1 MYIESLMKWTEWKT
15 RKTTESDAFN
25 WSTSI
30 TNPPSHWRYPVLFL
44 ENERMEMIKNEWWN
58 LRLPKNFPL
67 LIFFLQYFIDLLH
80 RRKRISSSSR
90 INSHR
95 EGRQA
100 SQKAYIPLGLYNSS
114 CPLLI
119 CYRTNRHGGGNTRGW
134 CEGKKGDRYCGPPGA
149 RVTYARVNWSAS
161 PTSFCTKSCSGNA
174 VTFLCAAPF
183 PVCVLKK
190 ENRGV
195 PRSIVRVTPAS
206 GFSTKKQLRYKLKNT
221 AYREDGINFYL

>member
-1 MYIESLMKWTEWKT
+1 MHIESLMKWTGWKT
-15 RKTTESDAFN
+15 RKITESDMFN
-25 WSTSI
+25 RSTSI
-30 TNPPSHWRYPVLFL
+30 TPSNPPSHWRYSVLFIQ
-44 ENERMEMIKNEWWN
+44 NKRMELIKNEWWN

-67 LIFFLQYFIDLLH
+67 LIFFLQYFIELLH

-95 EGRQA
+95 EGLQA

-119 CYRTNRHGGGNTRGW
+119 CYRTNRRGGGNTRGR
-134 CEGKKGDRYCGPPGA
+134 CEGKRGDRYCGPPGA

-195 PRSIVRVTPAS
+195 PRSIVTPAS
-206 GFSTKKQLRYKLKNT
+206 RFSTKKQLR
-221 AYREDGINFYL
+221 INWKIQRTGKME